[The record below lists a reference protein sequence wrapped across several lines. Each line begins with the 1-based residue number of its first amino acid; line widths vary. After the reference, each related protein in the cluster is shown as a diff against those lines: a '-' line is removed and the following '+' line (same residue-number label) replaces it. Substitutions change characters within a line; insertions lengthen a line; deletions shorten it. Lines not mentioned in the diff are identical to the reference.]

1 MTVIIDA
8 SALVAYL
15 LEESGFEKTRDLLAE
30 GVDSP
35 ALLLMETTNA
45 VLEASKSKR
54 IDRID
59 AEKAIEVLLGLRES
73 NIMVH
78 DEADLLRRA
87 FGIAADHGMTLYDSV
102 YLALALKLG
111 GSLASKDRKQ
121 IEVAKSLGIE
131 AAPV

>member
-1 MTVIIDA
+1 VTVIIDP

-30 GVDSP
+30 GVDGP
-35 ALLLMETTNA
+35 ALLLMESSNA

-54 IDRID
+54 IERSD
-59 AEKAIEVLLGLRES
+59 AEKAIEVLVSLHES
-73 NIMVH
+73 NMEVH
-78 DEADLLRRA
+78 DEADLLGSALR
-87 FGIAADHGMTLYDSV
+87 IACDHSLTMYDSV

-121 IEVAKSLGIE
+121 VEIAKKLGVEI
-131 AAPV
+131 AQT